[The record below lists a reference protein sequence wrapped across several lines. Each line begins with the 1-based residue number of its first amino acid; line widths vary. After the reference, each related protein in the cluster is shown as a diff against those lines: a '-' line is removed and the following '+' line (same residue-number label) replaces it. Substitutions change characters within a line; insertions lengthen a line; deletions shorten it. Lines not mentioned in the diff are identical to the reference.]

1 MPTIAEA
8 LRDEGEHIGIEMGIQ
23 LGIEIGKRESAEY
36 FARKMESSGF
46 WVDGVAI
53 AADMSAAYRGPLALG
68 FCSLIT
74 RSTNVA
80 RVFAR

>member
-36 FARKMESSGF
+36 FAKKMLTTGF
-46 WVDGVAI
+46 TDEAI
-53 AADMSAAYRGPLALG
+53 LEHIDLEPTRLRQLRDQLA
-68 FCSLIT
+68 
-74 RSTNVA
+74 
-80 RVFAR
+80 